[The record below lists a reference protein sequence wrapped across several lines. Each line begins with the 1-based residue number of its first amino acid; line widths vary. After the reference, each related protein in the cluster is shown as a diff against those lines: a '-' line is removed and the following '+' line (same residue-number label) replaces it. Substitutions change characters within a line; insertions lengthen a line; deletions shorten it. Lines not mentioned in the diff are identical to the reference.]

1 MHQSNYYKVCLLFL
15 LCHALKNKPQN
26 LWEDNR
32 KALNGVD
39 LMNKTWELIKKGNSS
54 SLYAALGN
62 LFLVVFKGIAAFLSG
77 SGAMFAEAMH
87 SGADAVNQIFVFMGS
102 ILAEGKPTPRFP
114 SGFGRLINV
123 FCMGAVI
130 VITLMAYETI
140 LEGIQLIQHPVSI
153 ASLWLII
160 FSLGTSMTIDGYV
173 LSKAMRE
180 IIRETRTEGTGFNL
194 ISTALKN
201 VTRASPATRL
211 VFYEDLV
218 ATSGAILALGAIL
231 ITRFTPIKVLDGIA
245 AIIIGLSMGGVAFRV
260 GYDNMVG
267 LIGVSAPKEVED
279 KVSQIIFSDPEV
291 TDINKM
297 RILQEGRFYHVES
310 YIELHPGLTL
320 AEADSIKSRI
330 RDQLLASKDVTDVT
344 LGIIEDT
351 GVQDWP
357 IT

>member
-1 MHQSNYYKVCLLFL
+1 
-15 LCHALKNKPQN
+15 
-26 LWEDNR
+26 
-32 KALNGVD
+32 
-39 LMNKTWELIKKGNSS
+39 MNKTWELIRKGNASS
-54 SLYAALGN
+54 FYAVLGN
-62 LFLVVFKGIAAFLSG
+62 IFLVIFKGFAAFLSG

-87 SGADAVNQIFVFMGS
+87 SGADAVNQLFVFIGS
-102 ILAEGKPTPRFP
+102 ILAERKPTPRFP
-114 SGFGRLINV
+114 TGFGRLINV

-130 VITLMAYETI
+130 VITLMAYETVR
-140 LEGIQLIQHPVSI
+140 EGIQLIRHPVSI
-153 ASLWLII
+153 ESLWLII

-180 IIRETRTEGTGFNL
+180 ILRETGAKGNGLSL
-194 ISTALKN
+194 IPMALKN
-201 VTRASPATRL
+201 VNRASPATRL

-231 ITRFTPIKVLDGIA
+231 ITRFTPIKVFDGIA
-245 AIIIGLSMGGVAFRV
+245 AIIIGFLMGGVAFRV

-279 KVSQIIFSDPEV
+279 KISQVILSVPEV

-310 YIELHPGLTL
+310 YVELRPGLTL
-320 AEADSIKSRI
+320 AQADNIKSNI
-330 RDQLLASKDVTDVT
+330 RDQLLTLKDVTDVT

-357 IT
+357 KIG